1 MNAFHPNATED
12 GLLHGIEIANGDAY
26 YPNAH
31 RIAMEK
37 DLALIGVSDVH
48 ELIDWDYRP
57 EADHNPG
64 HRPVTLALAEEDSLQ
79 GMKEALFAK
88 RTIVWWKDV
97 LIGRQAHIDKLL
109 AASLSIDS
117 VDRTPWGIK
126 VNIRNISDAPFQ
138 VIERSGV
145 PLTSQASI
153 IEIAPNDITGVTMK
167 AKSLT
172 APIALNFEVL
182 NALVAPNTPARVS
195 LTRP

>member
-1 MNAFHPNATED
+1 MNAFHQSATED

-31 RIAMEK
+31 RIAMEN

-48 ELIDWDYRP
+48 ELIDWVYRQ

-79 GMKEALFAK
+79 GVKEALFAK

-97 LIGRQAHIDKLL
+97 LIGRQAHIDELL
-109 AASLSIDS
+109 AAPLSIDS

-167 AKSLT
+167 GKSLI